1 MIILISGELPPH
13 IFAIGD
19 NCYSLMKRQ
28 RQNQC
33 VVISGESGAGKTES
47 TKLILQYLAA
57 ISGKHSWIE
66 QQILEANPIL
76 EAFGNAKTIR
86 NDNSSRFGKYIDIHF
101 NKSGTIEGAR
111 IEQYLLEKSRIVHQ
125 NKDERN
131 YHIFY
136 CMLAGLSKD
145 HRGKLD
151 LKDAT
156 HYKYLTGG
164 GSVVCD
170 GRDDAAEFADIRSAM
185 KVLMFTDQ
193 EIWDILKIL
202 AALLHMGN
210 IKYKGKVIDNLDA
223 TDIPDKTNVE
233 RVAAILGA
241 NTKAL
246 TDALTSKT
254 IFAHGESVV
263 STLNTN
269 QSKDVRDAFAKGIY
283 GRLFVYIVRKINT
296 AIFNPTVSAADRNS
310 IGVLDIFGFE
320 NFDTNSFEQFCI
332 NFANENLQQFFVQH
346 IFKLEQEEY
355 NLEAINW
362 HHIEFVDNQEALDLI
377 AVRPLNL
384 MSLIDE
390 ESKFPKGSDQTM
402 LNKLHRGHSINRN
415 YLKPK
420 SDYNTSF
427 GLNHFA
433 GVVFYDTRG
442 FLEKNRDTF
451 SADLLQLVHVS
462 KNRFLQNIFSEDLNM
477 GSETR
482 KRTPTLSSQFKKS
495 LESLM
500 NTLGQCNPFFVRCIK
515 PNEFK
520 KPMMF
525 DRELC
530 CRQLRYSGMMET
542 IRIRRAGYPIRHT
555 FHEFVDRYRF
565 LISGC
570 PPAHKLKDCRGAT
583 SKICQAVLGKADY
596 QLGRTK
602 VFLKDA
608 QDLYLEQER
617 DRVLTRKILV
627 LQRCIRGWY
636 ARRRFLKMRA
646 AAIVIQ
652 KNFRAYNG
660 KKKYQQIKNG
670 YLRLQAV
677 IRSRILSHRFRHLR
691 GHMIRLQARSR
702 GYLVRRELARK
713 KWAVITIQS
722 HVRRMIAQREY
733 RKMKIER
740 RALQEALRLKE
751 EEARAMEKKYGK
763 KRAREEAERKFQQRI
778 GKFQCAT
785 WWQF

>member
-1 MIILISGELPPH
+1 
-13 IFAIGD
+13 
-19 NCYSLMKRQ
+19 MKRQ

-785 WWQF
+785 W

>member
-1 MIILISGELPPH
+1 
-13 IFAIGD
+13 
-19 NCYSLMKRQ
+19 MKRQ

-778 GKFQCAT
+778 GKF
-785 WWQF
+785 